1 MQQNRLND
9 LDALRKEIDAID
21 EEILSLLNKRAEI
34 ALKIGK
40 IKRDSGQPIYV
51 PGRERKIVER
61 LSALNRGPFPSSAI
75 KYVFREIISACVAV
89 QKDVKVAYLG
99 PEASFTHQ
107 AGTEFFGLSTTFV
120 PVKFV
125 EGIFEEVEREHV
137 DYGVVPFENSTEG
150 VVSRTLD
157 AFMEFQGVRIVGEIY
172 LRISHHLLTKSGDL
186 QGIKEIYSHPHAVAQ
201 CKRWLASVL
210 PEVPVVYVTS
220 TAEAAKMAASR
231 EGAGAIA
238 SEMAATVYGLKVA
251 VRDIEDIKDNY
262 TRFLVIGKEEIPP
275 TGADKTSVIFSISD
289 EVGALKNILAC
300 FSDRGINLTKIE
312 SRPSRKK
319 PWDYIFYVDF
329 MGHWKEEN
337 VKQALDC
344 LEKRCVFVK
353 ILGSYPK
360 WKEQEV

>member
-1 MQQNRLND
+1 MGQNELE
-9 LDALRKEIDAID
+9 LLRKKIDLID
-21 EEILSLLNKRAEI
+21 EKIVELLDERAQI
-34 ALKIGK
+34 ALKIGE
-40 IKRDSGQPIYV
+40 IKKRMGQPVYV
-51 PGRERKIVER
+51 PGRERVIFEK
-61 LSALNRGPFPSSAI
+61 LSSMSKGVFPKSSI
-75 KYVFREIISACVAV
+75 KYVFREIISACVAI
-89 QKDVKVAYLG
+89 QKDIKVAYLG

-107 AGTEFFGLSTTFV
+107 AGREFFGLSAEFV

-125 EGIFEEVEREHV
+125 EGIFEEVERGHV
-137 DYGVVPFENSTEG
+137 NYGVVPFENSTEG

-157 AFMEFQGVRIVGEIY
+157 AFMEFPTVGIVGEIY

-186 QGIKEIYSHPHAVAQ
+186 KGIKQIYSHPHAVAQ

-220 TAEAAKMAASR
+220 TAEAAKMAAER
-231 EGAGAIA
+231 DDAGAIA
-238 SEMAATVYGLKVA
+238 SEMAATFYGLKVA

-262 TRFLVIGKEEIPP
+262 TRFLIIGRESVSP
-275 TGADKTSVIFSISD
+275 TGSDKTSVMFSISD

-329 MGHWKEEN
+329 LGHLSDEN
-337 VKQALDC
+337 VRDALEC
-344 LEKRCVFVK
+344 LKRRCVFVK
-353 ILGSYPK
+353 ILGSYPR
-360 WKEQEV
+360 WSEQEG